1 MIELVEWVCGFEE
14 IRSGG
19 TTDVY
24 LERTLEVLRADGR
37 AQTPVS
43 AEFSGDLPDGYEWGV
58 FVGLEEVLGL
68 LRGRRVDVWALP
80 EGSIFHSE
88 DVYGVEEPV
97 MVVRGP
103 YSEFALLETAI
114 LGVLSYSCG
123 VATAAARIKLAAG
136 GAPVYAFGIR
146 RMHPAVAAVSDRAA
160 YIGGMDGFSGV
171 AAARRLGLKPVG
183 TMPHSLILIYGV
195 QEEAW
200 SAFDKYSPPDVPRTL
215 LCDTLSDEKDEVLR
229 AARLLGPR
237 LQAVRLDTPK
247 SRRGDFEHIVREVRW
262 ELDRRGFRNVKIMVS
277 GGLDEK
283 SVSRLR
289 SAGADMFGVGTSVA
303 AARVVDFSMDI
314 CEVDGK
320 PVSKRGRFSGLKNVY
335 RCVECLSDVVV
346 AWGEG
351 VGVCPKCGGRME
363 QALVKVMEAGRP
375 LVEEDVATMRARAI
389 GQASK
394 LGLKLASG

>member
-1 MIELVEWVCGFEE
+1 MVSDWICGFEE

-24 LERTLEVLRADGR
+24 LERTLDVLRADGK
-37 AQTPVS
+37 AQSLVS
-43 AEFSGDLPDGYEWGV
+43 AEFSGDPPNGYEWGV
-58 FVGLEEVLGL
+58 FVGLEEALSL

-80 EGSIFHSE
+80 EGSVFRGE
-88 DVYGVEEPV
+88 DVHGVEEPV
-97 MVVRGP
+97 MIIRGP

-114 LGVLSYSCG
+114 LGILSYSSG

-136 GAPVYAFGIR
+136 GAPVFAFGIR
-146 RMHPAVAAVSDRAA
+146 RMHPALAAVSDRAA

-171 AAARRLGLKPVG
+171 AAAKRLGIRPVG

-215 LCDTLSDEKDEVLR
+215 LCDTLSDEKDEVVR
-229 AARLLGPR
+229 AAKLLGPR
-237 LQAVRLDTPK
+237 LQAVRLDTPR

-262 ELDRRGFRNVKIMVS
+262 ELDRRGFTNVKIMVS
-277 GGLDEK
+277 GGLDER

-289 SAGADMFGVGTSVA
+289 AAGADMFGVGTSVA

-314 CEVDGK
+314 CEVEGR
-320 PVSKRGRFSGLKNVY
+320 PVSKRGRFSGLKSVY

-346 AWGEG
+346 GWGESAAS
-351 VGVCPKCGGRME
+351 CPKCGGRME
-363 QALVKVMEAGRP
+363 QALVKVMEQGRQ
-375 LVEEDVATMRARAI
+375 LLEEDVATMRERALR
-389 GQASK
+389 QTAK
-394 LGLKLASG
+394 LGLRL